1 MLDEFLANFRELR
14 QREVRRTPF
23 RRSSVNRR
31 RAAGGDVPDLSEP
44 SESREDGR

>member
-1 MLDEFLANFRELR
+1 MNFRER
-14 QREVRRTPF
+14 RKGEVPGTHI

>member
-1 MLDEFLANFRELR
+1 MSDIPSTLGQLPRM
-14 QREVRRTPF
+14 PK